1 MRIQWTDRSLHYYT
15 PTIKNKEKL
24 QTSEPA
30 DNLLKGIQKGGSVA
44 AIHLYVMKL
53 EGNGEAGLEPVA
65 VVFAP
70 HEHGIAEEVG
80 VLIDN
85 AI

>member
-1 MRIQWTDRSLHYYT
+1 M
-15 PTIKNKEKL
+15 
-24 QTSEPA
+24 
-30 DNLLKGIQKGGSVA
+30 A

-65 VVFAP
+65 AVFAP

>member
-1 MRIQWTDRSLHYYT
+1 M
-15 PTIKNKEKL
+15 
-24 QTSEPA
+24 
-30 DNLLKGIQKGGSVA
+30 A

-53 EGNGEAGLEPVA
+53 EGNGEAGLELVA
-65 VVFAP
+65 AVFAP

-80 VLIDN
+80 VFLDN